1 MGLADIVRDAVAL
14 GQELTADLQVLIV
27 HEAWVGQDISTDPLY
42 AAAVEYPAIVELGP
56 KPFRTDQ
63 GEVITVRAIVS
74 ILRPIVPIGGVPD
87 RDEPLDGRD
96 QITLP
101 DGLIGP
107 PIMGGGG
114 VVDPSTQRPY
124 AHRIAIG

>member
-1 MGLADIVRDAVAL
+1 MGLADTVRDAVAL
-14 GQELTADLQVLIV
+14 GQSITADLQVPIQ
-27 HEAWVGQDISTDPLY
+27 HEAWIGQDISTDPLY
-42 AAAVEYPAIVELGP
+42 ATAVEYPAIVELGP

-63 GEVITVRAIVS
+63 GEVILVRAIVN
-74 ILRPIVPIGGVPD
+74 ILQPIVPIGGIDD

-101 DGLIGP
+101 SGIAGP

-114 VVDPSTQRPY
+114 VVDPSTRRPY